1 MTTVTFVTFNGVR
14 HTVDAKNDRPLM
26 QAAVQN
32 AVPGIDADCGG
43 ECMCATCHVI
53 VEQPWF
59 DKTGGPGPG
68 ESVML
73 APTPGRTPTS
83 RLSCQIK
90 VTDALNGLV
99 VHLPEFQM

>member
-1 MTTVTFVTFNGVR
+1 MTTVTFVAFTGAR
-14 HTVDAKNDRPLM
+14 HTVEAKNERPLM

-32 AVPGIDADCGG
+32 GVPGIDADCGG

-53 VEQPWF
+53 VEPSWF
-59 DKTGGPGPG
+59 GKTGGPSPE

-99 VHLPEFQM
+99 VHVPEFQM